1 MYGRKMRLAML
12 EDYELWYCAGVS
24 CQKSSWNTVLGNCQ
38 WTKWLQDS
46 YGHLP
51 GLYRT
56 YTQNW
61 GFRSQHWGNA
71 DHNESQDKLCFGS
84 LVQESLD
91 VITSGRGRA
100 ISLLIVCPFF
110 YSLDLIGPK
119 IREGWYFPRASLM
132 DWEFSCRRRY
142 EIRMPML
149 AATHSINS
157 INFKV

>member
-12 EDYELWYCAGVS
+12 EDYELWYCAGMS

-56 YTQNW
+56 YAQSW
-61 GFRSQHWGNA
+61 EFRSQLWGNA

-91 VITSGRGRA
+91 VDNIWEGAGYQFIDSLPLFLFSGFNWAEDSGRLIFPESILDGLRV
-100 ISLLIVCPFF
+100 LLLAQIWNQDANACCHPF
-110 YSLDLIGPK
+110 
-119 IREGWYFPRASLM
+119 
-132 DWEFSCRRRY
+132 
-142 EIRMPML
+142 
-149 AATHSINS
+149 H
-157 INFKV
+157 